1 MRFLLPSRLWMLS
14 LMTASAVQAADLT
27 SQAVAPL
34 SGSSSAPVYID
45 QRYGNAE
52 LLLQVQQLQT
62 EMQSLREQLEQQGQ
76 VIRQLQKDSRDR
88 YIDVDRRLLSVN
100 NDLNSLKR
108 GSSTVSAADA
118 ESEGDSVN
126 ATIASS
132 PVSSSAKDAYQNA
145 YALVRSK
152 QFDQAISAYQ
162 AFIKNY
168 PDSALLPNAYYWL
181 GELYMVKNLTQEA
194 ERVFNAVV
202 EQYPKSR
209 KTPDAR
215 YKLGLVYARY
225 GQQDKAKKQMESVK
239 ALHPDST
246 AAKLAEQYL
255 QSAAK

>member
-1 MRFLLPSRLWMLS
+1 MRFLLPSRLWVLS
-14 LMTASAVQAADLT
+14 LLTASAVQAADLT
-27 SQAVAPL
+27 SQTAVPL
-34 SGSSSAPVYID
+34 GASSTPTYID

-62 EMQSLREQLEQQGQ
+62 EMQALREQLEQQGQ

-88 YIDVDRRLLSVN
+88 YVDVDRRLLSM
-100 NDLNSLKR
+100 
-108 GSSTVSAADA
+108 SSDINALQKNVSTTAPATTVDSA
-118 ESEGDSVN
+118 GDEPT
-126 ATIASS
+126 ATN
-132 PVSSSAKDAYQNA
+132 VSGSAKDAYQEA
-145 YALVRSK
+145 YAFVRAK
-152 QFDQAISAYQ
+152 QFDQAIAAYQ
-162 AFIKNY
+162 AFIKNHS
-168 PDSALLPNAYYWL
+168 DSALLPNAYYWL

-225 GQQDKAKKQMESVK
+225 GQQDKAKKQMESIK
-239 ALHPDST
+239 TLHPDST